1 MKIMIIEDD
10 AVIASSLKN
19 ELSKW
24 AYDAFIC
31 KDFVNVISEFE
42 KERPKLVLL
51 DIGLPNVNG
60 YHICSE
66 IRKISNVPI
75 IFISALNEKSD
86 MISAMQMGADDYIC
100 KPIDL
105 SITISKIKALLRR
118 TYEMSADSDSL
129 VYKEMMLNISKS
141 SIYYDKKDIDLTFT
155 ELQIMIELMKN
166 AEKFIS
172 KNQLINKCWKNEH
185 YIDDNALAV
194 NIVRLRKKLES
205 VGLDSI
211 IETKRNIGYRIIY

>member
-10 AVIASSLKN
+10 PVIASSLKN

-24 AYDAFIC
+24 AYDAFVC

-42 KERPKLVLL
+42 QERPKLVLL

-105 SITISKIKALLRR
+105 SITVSKIKALLRR

-141 SIYYDKKDIDLTFT
+141 SIYYNKKDIDLTFT

-205 VGLDSI
+205 LGLDSI

>member
-10 AVIASSLKN
+10 YIIANSIKN

-24 AYDAFIC
+24 AYDAFVC
-31 KDFVNVISEFE
+31 KDFVNIISEFE
-42 KERPKLVLL
+42 REKPKLVLL

-60 YHICSE
+60 YYICSQ

-86 MISAMQMGADDYIC
+86 IISAMQMGADDYIC

-105 SITISKIKALLRR
+105 SITVSKIKALLRR
-118 TYEMSADSDSL
+118 TYEMSSDFDSL
-129 VYKEMMLNISKS
+129 VYNEIILSISKS
-141 SIYYDKKDIDLTFT
+141 SVYYDNREIDLTFT

-172 KNQLINKCWKNEH
+172 KNELINKCWKNEN

-194 NIVRLRKKLES
+194 NIARLRKKLEKL
-205 VGLDSI
+205 GLENI
-211 IETKRNIGYRIIY
+211 IETKRNIGYRIYY